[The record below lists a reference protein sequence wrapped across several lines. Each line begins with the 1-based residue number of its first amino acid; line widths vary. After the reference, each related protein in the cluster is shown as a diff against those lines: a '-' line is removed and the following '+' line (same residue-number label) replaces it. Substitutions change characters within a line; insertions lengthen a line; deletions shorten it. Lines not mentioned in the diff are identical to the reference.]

1 MPSGQGLSRVFTIES
16 KPYSPVELIGM
27 QRQYLKTRQVAQILG
42 VSLNT
47 VYRWL
52 KQEKISEPLRDADN
66 NYRLWTAENV
76 ERIRQ
81 ELRAGRS

>member
-1 MPSGQGLSRVFTIES
+1 
-16 KPYSPVELIGM
+16 M
-27 QRQYLKTRQVAQILG
+27 QRQYLKTRQVAQLLG

-52 KQEKISEPLRDADN
+52 KKERIGEPLRDADN
-66 NYRLWTAENV
+66 NYRLWTAEDI

-81 ELRAGRS
+81 QLGAERQ

>member
-1 MPSGQGLSRVFTIES
+1 MDT
-16 KPYSPVELIGM
+16 M
-27 QRQYLKTRQVAQILG
+27 QRQYLKTRQVARLLG

-52 KQEKISEPLRDADN
+52 KKEKISEPLRDPEN
-66 NYRLWTAENV
+66 NYRLWTAEDI

-81 ELRAGRS
+81 ELTPEEL

>member
-1 MPSGQGLSRVFTIES
+1 
-16 KPYSPVELIGM
+16 M
-27 QRQYLKTRQVAQILG
+27 QRQYLKTCQVAQILG

-52 KQEKISEPLRDADN
+52 KEERISEPLRSADN
-66 NYRLWTAENV
+66 NYRLWTVEDI

-81 ELRAGRS
+81 QLSMERQ

>member
-1 MPSGQGLSRVFTIES
+1 ME
-16 KPYSPVELIGM
+16 
-27 QRQYLKTRQVAQILG
+27 RQYLRTRQVAQLLG

-52 KQEKISEPLRDADN
+52 KKEKISEPLRGVDN
-66 NYRLWTAENV
+66 NYRLWTAEDI

-81 ELRAGRS
+81 ESTLERP

>member
-1 MPSGQGLSRVFTIES
+1 M
-16 KPYSPVELIGM
+16 GM
-27 QRQYLKTRQVAQILG
+27 ERQHLRTRQVAQLLG

-52 KQEKISEPLRDADN
+52 KKERIREPLRDVDN
-66 NYRLWTAENV
+66 NYRLWTAEDI

-81 ELRAGRS
+81 ELRAEKQ

>member
-1 MPSGQGLSRVFTIES
+1 MR
-16 KPYSPVELIGM
+16 
-27 QRQYLKTRQVAQILG
+27 RQYLKTRQVAQVLG

-52 KQEKISEPLRDADN
+52 KQERIGEPLRNASN
-66 NYRLWTAENV
+66 NYRLWTAEDI

-81 ELRAGRS
+81 QLGTQKPMETQ

>member
-1 MPSGQGLSRVFTIES
+1 ME
-16 KPYSPVELIGM
+16 
-27 QRQYLKTRQVAQILG
+27 RQYLRTRQVAQILG

-52 KQEKISEPLRDADN
+52 KKEKINEPLRGAEN
-66 NYRLWTAENV
+66 NYRLWTVEDI

-81 ELRAGRS
+81 ELTAERR

>member
-1 MPSGQGLSRVFTIES
+1 ME
-16 KPYSPVELIGM
+16 
-27 QRQYLKTRQVAQILG
+27 RQYLKTRQVARILG

-52 KQEKISEPLRDADN
+52 KKEKISEPLRGPEN
-66 NYRLWTAENV
+66 NYRLWTSADI

-81 ELRAGRS
+81 ELTAERQ